1 MKKLL
6 KSKLLSLFLAF
17 TMILGLVTIPVKEVK
32 AESNIIVEDFEK
44 GNKGSYAEGTVK
56 L

>member
-17 TMILGLVTIPVKEVK
+17 TMMLGLVTIPAKPVNAKTATYVVISEVYGGG
-32 AESNIIVEDFEK
+32 
-44 GNKGSYAEGTVK
+44 GNGGAT
-56 L
+56 